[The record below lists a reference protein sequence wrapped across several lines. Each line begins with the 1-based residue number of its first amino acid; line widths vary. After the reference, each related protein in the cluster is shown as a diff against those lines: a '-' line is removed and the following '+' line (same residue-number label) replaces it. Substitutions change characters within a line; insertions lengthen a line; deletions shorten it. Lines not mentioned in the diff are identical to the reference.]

1 MAINHRDEVRTAR
14 KLLNQKGTKLGIVM
28 DSERQQPGANQRTL
42 SFSTLK
48 LINDQTPRTDR
59 EQLQLDDPPAGAFN
73 GGNTAFTLSRPVTG
87 LNIHVIW
94 GDSATPQ
101 TLPLVKSNTN
111 PPAAGEFFFDPNDP
125 THITVGTPP
134 QPTDRLVAVYRV
146 DQ

>member
-14 KLLNQKGTKLGIVM
+14 RILNNKATTLGITM
-28 DSERQQPGANQRTL
+28 DSERQQPGANQCTL
-42 SFSTLK
+42 SFQALK
-48 LINDQTPRTDR
+48 LVNDATPRADR

-101 TLPLVKSNTN
+101 TLPLIKSNTN
-111 PPAAGEFFFDPNDP
+111 PPTTGEFFFDPGDP
-125 THITVGTPP
+125 THIVVGNPP
-134 QPTDRLVAVYRV
+134 LATDRLIAIYRV